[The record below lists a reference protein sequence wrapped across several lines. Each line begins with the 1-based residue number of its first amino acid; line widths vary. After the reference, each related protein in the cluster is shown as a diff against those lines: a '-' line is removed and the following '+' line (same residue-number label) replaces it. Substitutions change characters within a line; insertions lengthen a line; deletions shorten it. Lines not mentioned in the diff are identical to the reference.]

1 MARIVKVQDDSY
13 KLSVNSGG
21 TITLNTGNQI
31 GTVFVTGDLTVLG
44 NTTSIQT
51 ANIEIEDKI
60 ILLNK
65 GEVGAGISPTNNGK
79 AGIQIS
85 RGSRPDVFLIFDEA
99 KNWLDTQT
107 GTTRSGLFVAKNEN
121 DELMGV
127 QTNSITTDGYNL
139 NLIGTGTAVVN
150 VTGTVDYE
158 QQVLDYSAPGLPPL
172 DPDIIP
178 NIQAVTDYV
187 GAYFTVN
194 PPFKIQ
200 DSAIVDGLT
209 VLYDSFLEVSDFEA
223 DGGPSNL
230 TLTLDNVVN
239 AAWFVD
245 RFEVQNLKF
254 YNATIESRL
263 SNEDLVLRSDGTGCV
278 GVDDHFK
285 LYLQATDP
293 GSVADGVKLYAKN
306 EAQGGTGLFFVNS
319 ENKQD
324 ELISKRKAIVYSMI
338 F

>member
-31 GTVFVTGDLTVLG
+31 GTVLVTGDLTVLG

-51 ANIEIEDKI
+51 ANVEIEDKI
-60 ILLNK
+60 ILLNR

-85 RGSRPDVFLIFDEA
+85 RGSRPDAFLIFDEA

-107 GTTRSGLFVAKNEN
+107 GTTRSGLFIAKNEN
-121 DELMGV
+121 DELMGL

-139 NLIGTGTAVVN
+139 NLLGTGTAVVN
-150 VTGTVDYE
+150 VTGTVNYE

-187 GAYFTVN
+187 GAYFTIN

-200 DSAIVDGLT
+200 DSAIVGGLT
-209 VLYDSFLEVSDFEA
+209 VLYDSFLVVSDFEA

-285 LYLQATDP
+285 LYLQTTDP
-293 GSVADGVKLYAKN
+293 GSVVDGVKLYAKN

>member
-1 MARIVKVQDDSY
+1 MARIVKVQDSDY

-21 TITLNTGNQI
+21 TITLNTGNQV
-31 GTVFVTGDLTVLG
+31 GTVLITGDLTVLG

-51 ANIEIEDKI
+51 ANVEIEDKI
-60 ILLNK
+60 ILLNR
-65 GEVGAGISPTNNGK
+65 GESGAGIAPGGTGSSGL
-79 AGIQIS
+79 QIS
-85 RGSRPDVFLIFDEA
+85 RGSRPDAFLVFDEA
-99 KNWLDTQT
+99 KSWLDTQT
-107 GTTRSGLFVAKNEN
+107 GTTRSGLFVLKNES
-121 DELMGV
+121 DELMGL
-127 QTNSITTDGYNL
+127 QTNSITTNGYDL
-139 NLIGTGTAVVN
+139 NLIGIGDRVVN
-150 VTGTVDYE
+150 VTGTVNYE
-158 QQVLDYSAPGLPPL
+158 RQVLDYDAPGLPPR
-172 DPDIIP
+172 DPDIVP

-187 GAYFTVN
+187 GAYFSVN

-200 DSAIVDGLT
+200 DSAIISGVT
-209 VLYDSFLEVSDFEA
+209 VLYDSFLEISDFEA

-239 AAWFVD
+239 AAWFTD

-285 LYLQATDP
+285 LYIQATDP
-293 GSVADGVKLYAKN
+293 ASVNDGVKLYAKA
-306 EAQGGTGLFFVNS
+306 EAQGGTGLYFVNT
-319 ENKQD
+319 ENTKD

>member
-51 ANIEIEDKI
+51 ANVEIEDKI

-79 AGIQIS
+79 SGIQIS
-85 RGSRPDVFLIFDEA
+85 RGSRPDAFLIFDEA

>member
-1 MARIVKVQDDSY
+1 MARIVKVQDSDY

-21 TITLNTGNQI
+21 TITLNTGNQV
-31 GTVFVTGDLTVLG
+31 GTVLVTGDLTVLG

-51 ANIEIEDKI
+51 ANVEIEDKI
-60 ILLNK
+60 ILLNR
-65 GEVGAGISPTNNGK
+65 GETGAGIAPGGAGSS
-79 AGIQIS
+79 GIQIS
-85 RGSRPDVFLIFDEA
+85 RGSRPDAFLVFDEA
-99 KNWLDTQT
+99 KSWLDTQT
-107 GTTRSGLFVAKNEN
+107 ATTRSGLFVLKNEN
-121 DELMGV
+121 DEFIGLR
-127 QTNSITTDGYNL
+127 TNSITTEGYNL
-139 NLIGTGTAVVN
+139 NLLGTGTAVVN
-150 VTGTVDYE
+150 VTGTVNYE
-158 QQVLDYSAPGLPPL
+158 EQVLDYTSPGLPPL

-187 GAYFTVN
+187 GAYFSVN

-200 DSAIVDGLT
+200 DSAIIGGIT

-245 RFEVQNLKF
+245 RFEVQDLKF

-285 LYLQATDP
+285 LYIQASDP
-293 GSVADGVKLYAKN
+293 ASVANGVKMYAKA
-306 EAQGGTGLFFVNS
+306 EAQGGTGLFFVNT
-319 ENKQD
+319 ENTKD
-324 ELISKRKAIVYSMI
+324 ELISRRKALAYSMI

>member
-1 MARIVKVQDDSY
+1 MARIVKVQDTDY
-13 KLSVNSGG
+13 KIAVNSGG

-31 GTVFVTGDLTVLG
+31 GTVLITGDLTVLG

-51 ANIEIEDKI
+51 ANVEIEDKI
-60 ILLNK
+60 ILLNR
-65 GEVGAGISPTNNGK
+65 GEVGAGISPGG
-79 AGIQIS
+79 AGSSGIQIS
-85 RGSRPDVFLIFDEA
+85 RGSRPDAFLVFDEA
-99 KNWLDTQT
+99 KSWLDTQT
-107 GTTRSGLFVAKNEN
+107 GTTRSGLFVLKNEN
-121 DELMGV
+121 DEFVGIR
-127 QTNSITTDGYNL
+127 TNSITTEGYDL
-139 NLIGTGTAVVN
+139 NLIGTGNAVVN
-150 VTGTVDYE
+150 VTGTVNYE
-158 QQVLDYSAPGLPPL
+158 QQVLDYTAPGLPPR

-187 GAYFTVN
+187 GSYFTLN

-200 DSAIVDGLT
+200 DSAVVGGLT
-209 VLYDSFLEVSDFEA
+209 VLYDSYLEVSDFEA

-263 SNEDLVLRSDGTGCV
+263 SNEDLVLRSDGAGCV

-285 LYLQATDP
+285 LYIQTDDP
-293 GSVADGVKLYAKN
+293 ASVSNGVKLYAKA
-306 EAQGGTGLFFVNS
+306 EAQGGTGLYFVNI

-324 ELISKRKAIVYSMI
+324 ELISKRKALAYSMI

>member
-1 MARIVKVQDDSY
+1 MARIVKVQDSDY

-31 GTVFVTGDLTVLG
+31 GTVLITGDLTVLG

-51 ANIEIEDKI
+51 ANVEIEDKI

-65 GEVGAGISPTNNGK
+65 GETGAGIAPGGAGSS
-79 AGIQIS
+79 GIQIS
-85 RGSRPDVFLIFDEA
+85 RGSRPDAFLVFDEA
-99 KNWLDTQT
+99 KSWLDTQT
-107 GTTRSGLFVAKNEN
+107 ATIRSGLFVLKNES
-121 DELMGV
+121 DELMGLR
-127 QTNSITTDGYNL
+127 TNSITTEGFDL

-150 VTGTVDYE
+150 VTGTVNYE
-158 QQVLDYSAPGLPPL
+158 EQVLDYSAPGLPPI

-178 NIQAVTDYV
+178 NIKAVTDYV
-187 GAYFTVN
+187 GSYFTLN

-200 DSAIVDGLT
+200 DSAIVGSTT
-209 VLYDSFLEVSDFEA
+209 VLYDSFLEISDFEA

-285 LYLQATDP
+285 LYIQATDP
-293 GSVADGVKLYAKN
+293 ASVNNGVKLYAKA
-306 EAQGGTGLFFVNS
+306 EAQGGTGLYFVNTK
-319 ENKQD
+319 NTKD
-324 ELISKRKAIVYSMI
+324 ELISRRKAIAYSMI

>member
-1 MARIVKVQDDSY
+1 MARIVKVQDTDY
-13 KLSVNSGG
+13 KISVNSGG
-21 TITLNTGNQI
+21 TITLNTGDQI
-31 GTVFVTGDLTVLG
+31 GTVLVTGDLTVLG

-51 ANIEIEDKI
+51 VNVEIEDKI
-60 ILLNK
+60 ILLNR
-65 GEVGAGISPTNNGK
+65 GESGAGISPTGLGE

-85 RGSRPDVFLIFDEA
+85 RGSRPDVFLVFDES
-99 KNWLDTQT
+99 KNWLDTQS
-107 GTTRSGLFVAKNEN
+107 GTTRSGLFVAKNET
-121 DELMGV
+121 DDLIGI
-127 QTNSITTDGYNL
+127 QTNSITTAGYNL
-139 NLIGTGTAVVN
+139 NLLGTGTAVVN
-150 VTGTVDYE
+150 VTGTVNYE
-158 QQVLDYSAPGLPPL
+158 EQVLDYTAPGLPPI

-187 GAYFTVN
+187 GSYFTLN
-194 PPFKIQ
+194 PPYKLQ
-200 DSAIVDGLT
+200 DSAKIGGVT
-209 VLYDSFLEVSDFEA
+209 VLYDSYLEISDFEA

-230 TLTLDNVVN
+230 TLTLDNVIN

-285 LYLQATDP
+285 LYLQTEDP

>member
-31 GTVFVTGDLTVLG
+31 GTVLVTGDLTVLG

-51 ANIEIEDKI
+51 ANVEIEDKI
-60 ILLNK
+60 ILLNR
-65 GEVGAGISPTNNGK
+65 GESGVGISPLGSGK
-79 AGIQIS
+79 SGIQIS
-85 RGSRPDVFLIFDEA
+85 RGSRPDAFLIFDEA

-107 GTTRSGLFVAKNEN
+107 GTTRSGLFIAKNEN
-121 DELMGV
+121 DELMGI

-139 NLIGTGTAVVN
+139 NLLGTGTAVVN

-158 QQVLDYSAPGLPPL
+158 QQVLDYSAPGYPPL

-187 GAYFTVN
+187 GAYFTIN

-200 DSAIVDGLT
+200 DSAVVGGLT
-209 VLYDSFLEVSDFEA
+209 VLYDSYLEVSDFEA
-223 DGGPSNL
+223 DGAPSNL

-285 LYLQATDP
+285 LYLQTVDP
-293 GSVADGVKLYAKN
+293 GSVVDGVKLYAKN

>member
-1 MARIVKVQDDSY
+1 MARIVKVQDTDY
-13 KLSVNSGG
+13 KISVNSGG
-21 TITLNTGNQI
+21 TITLNTGDQI
-31 GTVFVTGDLTVLG
+31 GTVLVTGDLTVLG

-51 ANIEIEDKI
+51 VNVEIEDKI
-60 ILLNK
+60 ILLNR
-65 GEVGAGISPTNNGK
+65 GESGAGISPTGLGE

-85 RGSRPDVFLIFDEA
+85 RGSRPDAFLIFDES
-99 KNWLDTQT
+99 KNWLDTQS
-107 GTTRSGLFVAKNEN
+107 GTTRSGLFIAKNEN
-121 DELMGV
+121 DDLIGI
-127 QTNSITTDGYNL
+127 QTNSITTAGYNL
-139 NLIGTGTAVVN
+139 NLLGTGTAVVN
-150 VTGTVDYE
+150 VTGTVNYE
-158 QQVLDYSAPGLPPL
+158 EQVLDYTAPGLPPI

-187 GAYFTVN
+187 GSYFTLN
-194 PPFKIQ
+194 PPYKLQ
-200 DSAIVDGLT
+200 DSAKIGGVT
-209 VLYDSFLEVSDFEA
+209 VLYDSYLEISDFEA

-230 TLTLDNVVN
+230 TLTLDNVIN

-285 LYLQATDP
+285 LYLQTEDP
-293 GSVADGVKLYAKN
+293 GSVANGVKLYAKN
-306 EAQGGTGLFFVNS
+306 EAQGGTGLYFVNS

>member
-31 GTVFVTGDLTVLG
+31 GTVLVTGDLTVLG

-51 ANIEIEDKI
+51 ANVEIEDKI
-60 ILLNK
+60 ILLNR
-65 GEVGAGISPTNNGK
+65 GEVGAGISPTNSGK
-79 AGIQIS
+79 SGIQIS
-85 RGSRPDVFLIFDEA
+85 RGSRPDAFLIFDEA

-107 GTTRSGLFVAKNEN
+107 GTTRSGLFIAKNEN
-121 DELMGV
+121 DELMGL

-139 NLIGTGTAVVN
+139 NLLGTGTSVVN
-150 VTGTVDYE
+150 VTGTVNYE

-187 GAYFTVN
+187 GAYFTIN

-200 DSAIVDGLT
+200 DSAIIGGLT
-209 VLYDSFLEVSDFEA
+209 VLYDSFLAISDFEA

-293 GSVADGVKLYAKN
+293 ASVVDGVKLYGKN

-319 ENKQD
+319 ENTQD